1 MSFPNI
7 RGLRWWV
14 ISLLTLGAI
23 INYLTRSTLANAA
36 PTMLTELQITPRQY
50 SWILNTFQFGIML
63 QPFCGY
69 VFDIIGLR
77 AGFAIFTLAWSVISI
92 CHGFARTWPQ
102 FALLR
107 GLLGFAEGSSNP
119 GGMKAIS
126 EWFPGRERGIA
137 TGIYNIG
144 ATFGSMLAPPL
155 VALAILYYNWQSAF
169 VITGCLGLVWTAL
182 WFRLYHSPTRH
193 PWLSQT
199 ERDHIAA
206 GQEAHLQGDGSRPS
220 VLQLLRQRNFWGI
233 ALAKFLADPTW
244 SMLSFWLPLYLSS
257 VRHFNL
263 KEIAMTAWLPFL
275 SADLGCLSGGVIVIA
290 LQKRGV
296 GLINARR
303 GAFTVGAIMM
313 TSMAF
318 VGLVDSPYAAIALLC
333 VGGFAQQTV
342 SVTVLTMA
350 TDLFKRNE
358 VATVTGMMGT
368 CSNTG
373 VLIFNL
379 FIGALVVKVGYTP
392 FFIAVGLLDLLGATL
407 LWVLI
412 RERRAEKLPA
422 DSPAAA

>member
-1 MSFPNI
+1 MPFPKL

-14 ISLLTLGAI
+14 ISLLTFGAI
-23 INYLTRSTLANAA
+23 VNYLTRSTLANAA
-36 PTMLTELQITPRQY
+36 PTMLTELQITPQQY
-50 SWILNTFQFGIML
+50 SWILNAFQVGIML

-69 VFDIIGLR
+69 VFDVIGLR
-77 AGFAIFTLAWSVISI
+77 AGFIIFTLAWSVLSI

-126 EWFPGRERGIA
+126 EWFPGRERGFA

-155 VALAILYYNWQSAF
+155 VVWAILYYNWQSAF
-169 VITGCLGLVWTAL
+169 MITGCLGLVWTAL
-182 WFRLYHSPTRH
+182 WIQLYQSPTRH
-193 PWLSQT
+193 PRLST
-199 ERDHIAA
+199 AERDHIVA
-206 GQEAHLQGDGSRPS
+206 GQEPHLEGDGSRPS

-244 SMLSFWLPLYLSS
+244 SMLTFWLPLYLSS

-275 SADLGCLSGGVIVIA
+275 SADLGCLSGGMIVLA

-313 TSMAF
+313 TSMAC
-318 VGLVDSPYAAIALLC
+318 VGLVESPYAAIALLC

-368 CSNTG
+368 CSNAG
-373 VLIFNL
+373 VLFFNL
-379 FIGALVVKVGYTP
+379 LIGAFVMKIGYTP
-392 FFIAVGLLDLLGATL
+392 FFIAVGLLDLVGAAL
-407 LWVLI
+407 LWLVV
-412 RERRAEKLPA
+412 REPHRDTAPMPTA
-422 DSPAAA
+422 